1 MTLPTTEDLATL
13 RARALMRIHQ
23 HWKLFLLE
31 GVLLL
36 LLGMAAIAVPYFF
49 TLEIELFVGW
59 LFIVGGLFR
68 AAALIRKRH
77 MPGFIWSLLSAALA
91 VVLGALLIARPLQG
105 VITLTIVLT
114 VIFVIE
120 GVAAILIGLEYRRYL
135 GSWVWTVLSGLIT
148 LGLAY
153 LIWRGWPNTAGWVIG
168 LYVGINLVFLGIPL
182 IATAWVARGVGAGGA
197 PA

>member
-1 MTLPTTEDLATL
+1 
-13 RARALMRIHQ
+13 
-23 HWKLFLLE
+23 LLE

-36 LLGMAAIAVPYFF
+36 LLGMVAIAIPYFF

-59 LFIVGGLFR
+59 LLIVGGLLR
-68 AAALIRKRH
+68 VVALFRKRH

-91 VVLGALLIARPLQG
+91 VALGALLIARPLQG

-120 GVAAILIGLEYRRYL
+120 GLAAILLGLEYRRYL
-135 GSWVWTVLSGLIT
+135 RSWVWTILSGVIT

-153 LIWRGWPNTAGWVIG
+153 LIWHGWPNTAGWVIG
-168 LYVGINLVFLGIPL
+168 LYVGISLVFLGISL
-182 IATAWVARGVGAGGA
+182 VTTSLAARKVGAGGA